1 MSRSS
6 VGKCYYHL
14 SVYEFHRGQL
24 SNANTD
30 SPGTHNSVSFS
41 GHKLQLQ
48 LGSID

>member
-6 VGKCYYHL
+6 VGKCWYRL

-30 SPGTHNSVSFS
+30 SPGLHAFVSF
-41 GHKLQLQ
+41 HKLQLQ
-48 LGSID
+48 LRPID